1 MDREPDADLV
11 LQALHIKGRAT
22 REVIE
27 AVLGA
32 GTAAAIEPL
41 EADGLIAVT
50 KVGYKVTDAGRSRAE
65 ELYAAERQQAGAV
78 GDDVY
83 EAFLPINDDLK
94 QIVTDWQCRII
105 DGEVVLNEHNDQA
118 HDDAVIARLRATDA
132 AITAA
137 LAPLS
142 AALPRFDAYARRLQR
157 ALASIDA
164 GDHSM
169 VAAPIK
175 DSYHTVWFE
184 LHEELLLLTGRPRT
198 E

>member
-1 MDREPDADLV
+1 M
-11 LQALHIKGRAT
+11 LQVLHIKGRAT

-27 AVLGA
+27 AALGVHA
-32 GTAAAIEPL
+32 ATAFERL
-41 EADGLIAVT
+41 EAEGLIAVT
-50 KVGYKVTDAGRSRAE
+50 KAGYKVTDAGRARVG
-65 ELYAAERQQAGAV
+65 ELYAGERQQAGAV
-78 GDDVY
+78 VEDVY
-83 EAFLPINDDLK
+83 EAFLPINADLK

-105 DGEVVLNEHNDQA
+105 DGEVVLNEHNDHA
-118 HDDAVIARLRATDA
+118 HDDAVIARLKATDA
-132 AITAA
+132 HVTDA

-142 AALPRFDAYARRLQR
+142 AALPRLDAYARRLQR

-175 DSYHTVWFE
+175 ESYHTVWFE

>member
-1 MDREPDADLV
+1 MTWSRYCRCCTSRGGPRREAIEAALDAD
-11 LQALHIKGRAT
+11 Q
-22 REVIE
+22 
-27 AVLGA
+27 
-32 GTAAAIEPL
+32 AAAIELL
-41 EADGLIAVT
+41 EADGLIEITRA
-50 KVGYKVTDAGRSRAE
+50 GYKVAETGRSRVD
-65 ELYAAERQQAGAV
+65 ELYARERREAAAV
-78 GDDVY
+78 VEGVY

-94 QIVTDWQCRII
+94 QIVTDWQCRIV
-105 DGEVVLNEHNDQA
+105 DGELILNDHQDRE

-132 AITAA
+132 EVTDA

-142 AALPRFDAYARRLQR
+142 AVLPRFDSYTRRLRR
-157 ALASIDA
+157 ALAGIDA

-184 LHEELLLLTGRPRT
+184 LHEELLVLTGRPRT